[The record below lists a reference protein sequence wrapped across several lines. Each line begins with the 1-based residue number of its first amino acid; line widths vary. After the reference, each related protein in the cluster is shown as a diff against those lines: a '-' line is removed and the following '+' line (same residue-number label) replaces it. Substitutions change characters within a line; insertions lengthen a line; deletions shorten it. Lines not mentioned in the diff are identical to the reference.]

1 MSEPRKGGMSPLAYE
16 EIPGDEYPP
25 YIPAE
30 TTMREFS
37 LKAIVLGSLFGI
49 IFGAANAYLGLRV
62 GLTISTS
69 IPIAVMTVTVFALL
83 KRVIGPATLLE
94 CNMSQTVGSASSSL
108 ASGIIFTIPAIWL
121 WGLEPDY
128 IQVSMLAMLG
138 GILGVMFMVPLR
150 RFLINEEHGKL
161 PYPEGTAAAE
171 VLLAAQEG
179 GRSARNVFTG
189 LGVGLT
195 YALLW
200 KALQIWSREFAWHLP
215 FVKKAKFAV
224 EASPALLGVGY
235 ILGFRIATIMVCG
248 AALSY
253 LIIVPFI
260 AHMWGSQVIP
270 PATDIVDNL
279 NLSQMRNFYIRYIGA
294 GAVASAGIITL
305 IRSIPTMIKSFQV
318 GIQKMQAGLGGAPDR
333 RTDRD
338 LSLKTVG
345 TVALIVLVVITVL
358 PFLFPSIAPMNFLLR
373 FGIGVLVVIFAFFFV
388 TVSAR
393 IVGLVGVTSNPT
405 SGMIIA
411 TLICISLIFAIG
423 GWTDSTGKV
432 TIIVIGTMVGVAAS
446 IAGDTSQDI
455 KTGFLLGA
463 TPRRQQIG
471 EVIGVLTC
479 AFFVTGSVFLL
490 ASQYEIGG
498 SELAA
503 PQANMMKLV
512 VDGIIDQSIP
522 WALVLVGVAITL
534 VATSLK
540 LPPLAFAVGV
550 YLPLS
555 TMTPIFIGGL
565 MRRIVE
571 KRSAH
576 DTNLLHRRREG
587 GILFGSGLVGGEGLM
602 GVGIAAW
609 AFLMGKPTPLFP
621 EFLAW
626 LEHYP
631 QHLLMILPIGLLV
644 WLLWRAIHGG
654 EKDGQLQA

>member
-1 MSEPRKGGMSPLAYE
+1 
-16 EIPGDEYPP
+16 
-25 YIPAE
+25 
-30 TTMREFS
+30 
-37 LKAIVLGSLFGI
+37 
-49 IFGAANAYLGLRV
+49 
-62 GLTISTS
+62 
-69 IPIAVMTVTVFALL
+69 
-83 KRVIGPATLLE
+83 
-94 CNMSQTVGSASSSL
+94 MSQTVGSASSSL

-121 WGLEPDY
+121 WGLEPNY
-128 IQVSMLAMLG
+128 VQASLLAMLG

-179 GRSARNVFTG
+179 GRSAKNVFSG
-189 LGVGLT
+189 LGIGFS
-195 YALLW
+195 YALFW
-200 KALQIWSREFAWHLP
+200 KALQVWSKDFAWNLP
-215 FVKKAKFAV
+215 FVKKARFAI

-260 AHMWGSQVIP
+260 AHVWGSQIIP

-279 NLSQMRNFYIRYIGA
+279 SLSQMRNFYIRYIGA

-305 IRSIPTMIKSFQV
+305 IKAVPTMIRSFRIGLSQ
-318 GIQKMQAGLGGAPDR
+318 MQSGPGEVTDK

-338 LSLKTVG
+338 LPLKVVAR
-345 TVALIVLVVITVL
+345 VALAIVAVITVL
-358 PFLFPSIAPMNFLLR
+358 PFLFPAIDPMNFLLR
-373 FGIGVLVVIFAFFFV
+373 FGIGVLVVVFAFFFV

-411 TLICISLIFAIG
+411 TLICVSLIFALS
-423 GWTDSTGKV
+423 GWTDITGKV

-471 EVIGVLTC
+471 EVIGVMTC
-479 AFFVTGSVFLL
+479 AFFVAASVFLL

-522 WALVLVGVAITL
+522 WSLVLVGVAITL
-534 VATSLK
+534 VATSFR

-565 MRRIVE
+565 LRRIVE

-576 DTNLLHRRREG
+576 DPELLHRRREG

-602 GVGIAAW
+602 GVAIAAY
-609 AFLMGKPTPLFP
+609 AFIFGKPTPLFP
-621 EFLAW
+621 NFLEW
-626 LEHYP
+626 LEHFP
-631 QHLLMILPIGLLV
+631 QHLLVLIPLGFLV
-644 WLLWRAIHGG
+644 WLLWKSIFAG
-654 EKDGQLQA
+654 EASEGRDIIRS